1 MNTLHLSYAVEVAR
15 CGSITQ
21 AAENLYM
28 AQPNLSKAIKEL
40 EENVG
45 FAIFARTSRGVVPT
59 ARGRDFL
66 VCARTIL
73 AQEQKMKLLSSM
85 HDDQLQRISLVLP
98 TSGYITNVFSR
109 FLDTLDTN
117 KPMEI
122 NIRELPTRQAISAV
136 ADGLFSLAAI
146 RVTQEEAQAIPDYLK
161 SRDLEYQLIWQYD
174 GLLLLPYRHPLAEAK
189 RITRADL
196 LPYPMIAESEEPA
209 FRPMRE
215 PLQPIAGRLTA
226 EGRGQRLE
234 LLSHLTHAYTWSSPE
249 TAQTLRRYELVQR
262 ACAEG
267 APHFSDLLIYQTGY
281 SFTAMSQRFLSLV
294 KETCQQLSGIRYT

>member
-109 FLDTLDTN
+109 FLDTLDTD

-136 ADGLFSLAAI
+136 ADGLFSLAVI

-161 SRDLEYQLIWQYD
+161 SRDLEYQLIW
-174 GLLLLPYRHPLAEAK
+174 H
-189 RITRADL
+189 
-196 LPYPMIAESEEPA
+196 
-209 FRPMRE
+209 
-215 PLQPIAGRLTA
+215 RL
-226 EGRGQRLE
+226 GG
-234 LLSHLTHAYTWSSPE
+234 
-249 TAQTLRRYELVQR
+249 
-262 ACAEG
+262 
-267 APHFSDLLIYQTGY
+267 
-281 SFTAMSQRFLSLV
+281 
-294 KETCQQLSGIRYT
+294 